1 MIKKLFKHYDYSLI
15 ISVLLLCGFGLVMV
29 YSASMVWAVM
39 RHETNSA
46 YFFNRQII
54 WLAASLIM
62 FLLAMMFPYK
72 AYRKFI
78 VPILGLSVISLLLV
92 KVIGST
98 TNNAQSWIEI
108 GAFSFQPSE
117 FVKLG
122 LIIYLAAIYSKK
134 QAYISNFVRGA
145 MPPLLVIGLIFAL
158 VASQPDL
165 GTAMIIALTSGIVIF
180 CSGMKWSHILG
191 LIIIGGIVFG
201 LAWMSLSPEQASRF
215 TGAYDPFSDPEDSGF
230 HLINSYIA
238 IASGGI
244 TGQGFGQSIQKYGF
258 LPEPHTDFIM
268 AIVAEELGLLGVVFV
283 IGLLGYIV
291 FKGFVIGIRCK
302 DTFGSLLAIGISGMI
317 GVQTAVNLGAITGWL
332 PVTGVPLPFISYGGS
347 SLILLMISVGILIN
361 VSAFVNIR
369 KEQKSGYVNKDSNV
383 QMEL

>member
-1 MIKKLFKHYDYSLI
+1 MIKKLFKHYDYSII

-39 RHETNSA
+39 RHEANSA
-46 YFFNRQII
+46 FFFNRQII
-54 WLAASLIM
+54 WLAVSLIM
-62 FLLAMMFPYK
+62 LLLAMLFPYK

-78 VPILGLSVISLLLV
+78 IPILGGSIFLLLLV
-92 KVIGST
+92 RFIGST
-98 TNNAQSWIEI
+98 TNNARSWIDL
-108 GAFSFQPSE
+108 GPFSFQPSE
-117 FVKLG
+117 FIKLG

-145 MPPLLVIGLIFAL
+145 LPPLMVTGLIFAL

-165 GTAMIIALTSGIVIF
+165 GTAMIIALTSGIIII
-180 CSGMKWSHILG
+180 CSGMKWKHLLG
-191 LIIIGGIVFG
+191 LIVIGGIIFAG
-201 LAWMSLSPEQASRF
+201 AWMSLSPEQASRF
-215 TGAYDPFSDPEDSGF
+215 TGAYNPFSDPEDSGF

-268 AIVAEELGLLGVVFV
+268 AIIAEELGLLGVVFV

-317 GVQTAVNLGAITGWL
+317 GVQTVVNLGAITGWL
-332 PVTGVPLPFISYGGS
+332 PVTGVTLPFISYGGS
-347 SLILLMISVGILIN
+347 SLILLMMSVGILIN

-369 KEQKSGYVNKDSNV
+369 KEQKSGYAKKDNAV

>member
-46 YFFNRQII
+46 FFFNRQIM
-54 WLAASLIM
+54 WLVVSLVM
-62 FLLAMMFPYK
+62 FFIAMLFPYK

-78 VPILGLSVISLLLV
+78 VPILGISIFLLV
-92 KVIGST
+92 LVRFVGST
-98 TNNAQSWIEI
+98 TNNARSWIEL
-108 GAFSFQPSE
+108 GPFSFQPSE

-145 MPPLLVIGLIFAL
+145 LPPLMVIGLIFAL

-165 GTAMIIALTSGIVIF
+165 GTAMIIALTSGIVII
-180 CSGMKWSHILG
+180 CSGMKWKHIFG
-191 LIIIGGIVFG
+191 LVIIGAILFAG
-201 LAWMSLSPEQASRF
+201 AWMSLSPEQASRF
-215 TGAYDPFSDPEDSGF
+215 TGAYNPFSDPEDSGF

-268 AIVAEELGLLGVVFV
+268 AIIAEELGLLGVVFV

-291 FKGFVIGIRCK
+291 FKGFVLGIRCK

-317 GVQTAVNLGAITGWL
+317 GVQTVVNLGAITGWL

-361 VSAFVNIR
+361 ISAFVNIR
-369 KEQKSGYVNKDSNV
+369 KEQKTSYIKKDNAV

>member
-54 WLAASLIM
+54 WLAVS
-62 FLLAMMFPYK
+62 FFVLLGTMLFPYK

-78 VPILGLSVISLLLV
+78 IPILGGSVLGLLLV
-92 KVIGST
+92 KIIGST
-98 TNNAQSWIEI
+98 TNNAQSWIYI
-108 GAFSFQPSE
+108 GPIGFQPSE

-134 QAYISNFVRGA
+134 QAYISNFLRGA
-145 MPPLLVIGLIFAL
+145 LPPIMVIGVIFAL

-165 GTAMIIALTSGIVIF
+165 GTAMIIALTSGIVIV
-180 CSGMKWSHILG
+180 CSGMKWQHLFS
-191 LIIIGGIVFG
+191 LIAVGVVLFAG
-201 LAWMSLSPEQASRF
+201 AWLTLSEEQLSRF
-215 TGAYDPFSDPEDSGF
+215 TGAYNPFSDPTDSGF

-268 AIVAEELGLLGVVFV
+268 AIVAEELGLFGVVFV

-302 DTFGSLLAIGISGMI
+302 DTFGSLLAIGIAGMI

-347 SLILLMISVGILIN
+347 SLILLMMSVGILIN

-369 KEQKSGYVNKDSNV
+369 KSKKTDFYRNDKSVS
-383 QMEL
+383 M

>member
-46 YFFNRQII
+46 FFFNRQII
-54 WLAASLIM
+54 WLVVSLVM
-62 FLLAMMFPYK
+62 FLIAMLFPYK

-78 VPILGLSVISLLLV
+78 VPILGVSILMLV
-92 KVIGST
+92 LVRFVGST
-98 TNNAQSWIEI
+98 TNNARSWIEL
-108 GAFSFQPSE
+108 GPFSFQPSE

-145 MPPLLVIGLIFAL
+145 LPPLMVIGLIFAL

-165 GTAMIIALTSGIVIF
+165 GTAMIIALTSGIVII
-180 CSGMKWSHILG
+180 CSGMKWKHIFG
-191 LIIIGGIVFG
+191 LVIIGIILFAG
-201 LAWMSLSPEQASRF
+201 AWMSLSPEQASRF
-215 TGAYDPFSDPEDSGF
+215 TGAYNPFSDPEDSGF

-268 AIVAEELGLLGVVFV
+268 AIIAEELGLLGVVFV

-317 GVQTAVNLGAITGWL
+317 GVQTVVNLGAITGWL

-361 VSAFVNIR
+361 ISAFVNIR
-369 KEQKSGYVNKDSNV
+369 KEQKTSYIKNDQAV

>member
-46 YFFNRQII
+46 FFFNRQII
-54 WLAASLIM
+54 WLIVSLVM
-62 FLLAMMFPYK
+62 FLTAMLFPYK

-78 VPILGLSVISLLLV
+78 VPILGVSIFLLILV
-92 KVIGST
+92 RFVGST
-98 TNNAQSWIEI
+98 TNNARSWIEL
-108 GAFSFQPSE
+108 GPFSFQPSE

-145 MPPLLVIGLIFAL
+145 LPPLMVIGLIFAL

-165 GTAMIIALTSGIVIF
+165 GTAMIIALTSGIVII
-180 CSGMKWSHILG
+180 CSGMKWKHIFG
-191 LIIIGGIVFG
+191 LVIIGAILFAG
-201 LAWMSLSPEQASRF
+201 AWMSLSPEQASRF
-215 TGAYDPFSDPEDSGF
+215 TGAYNPFSDPEDSGF

-268 AIVAEELGLLGVVFV
+268 AIIAEELGLLGVVFV
-283 IGLLGYIV
+283 IGVLGYIV

-317 GVQTAVNLGAITGWL
+317 GVQTVVNLGAITGWL

-347 SLILLMISVGILIN
+347 SLILLMMSVGILIN
-361 VSAFVNIR
+361 ISAFVNIR
-369 KEQKSGYVNKDSNV
+369 KEQKTSYIKKDHAV

>member
-46 YFFNRQII
+46 FFFNRQII
-54 WLAASLIM
+54 WLVVSLVM
-62 FLLAMMFPYK
+62 FLIAMLFPYK

-78 VPILGLSVISLLLV
+78 VPILGVSILMLV
-92 KVIGST
+92 LVRFVGST
-98 TNNAQSWIEI
+98 TNNARSWIEL
-108 GAFSFQPSE
+108 GPFSFQPSE

-145 MPPLLVIGLIFAL
+145 LPPLMVIGLIFAL

-165 GTAMIIALTSGIVIF
+165 GTAMIIALTSGIVII
-180 CSGMKWSHILG
+180 CSGMKWKHIFG
-191 LIIIGGIVFG
+191 LVIIGIILFAG
-201 LAWMSLSPEQASRF
+201 AWMTLSPEQASRF
-215 TGAYDPFSDPEDSGF
+215 TGAYNPFSDPEDSGF

-268 AIVAEELGLLGVVFV
+268 AIIAEELGLLGVVFV
-283 IGLLGYIV
+283 IGVLGYIV

-317 GVQTAVNLGAITGWL
+317 GVQTVVNLGAITGWL

-361 VSAFVNIR
+361 ISAFVNIR
-369 KEQKSGYVNKDSNV
+369 KEQNTSYIKKDHAV